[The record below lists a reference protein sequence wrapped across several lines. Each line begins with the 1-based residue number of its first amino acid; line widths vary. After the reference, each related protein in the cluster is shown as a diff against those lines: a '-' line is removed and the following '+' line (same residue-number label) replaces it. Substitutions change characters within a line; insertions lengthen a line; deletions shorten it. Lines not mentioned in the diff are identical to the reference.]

1 MAKIKLVRFELAA
14 ILEESRRLIDF
25 LQRAGT
31 TELSTVEA
39 EEGLSSY
46 HTGSIC
52 QSFEKKSE
60 KAEKCAAV
68 LEKYCEMK
76 KPFLSSFS
84 SAAPI
89 GFQEYRSV
97 CDEADEIMLVCDKID
112 ALTEK
117 IAFENGEIVRRQ
129 TLIDYY
135 KPWEKLDIPM
145 SCVRTQS
152 SNVFIGYFK
161 EELSKDDVIKMIA
174 SSAPEADGVDC
185 EIIAAEK
192 SQTCVVVFCF
202 HGDAPAVEAALREN
216 GFVKPDNPAK
226 SLVSV
231 AIKKCEDEIKAA
243 KDKIEGYSLEISSYA
258 SFYDKIRLLSDYYSV
273 QAEKYHAVEKAATSE
288 RAIFIDGYVPERDSE
303 QLKFEIER
311 RFTAQMEIFEPDYE
325 NDDVPVLIENKPFAA
340 GVESISNMYSPP
352 SNDDIDP
359 NPVMSVFYYALFGL
373 MLSDA
378 GYGLLM
384 IAAALFGKFKL
395 KLTGAKAKTAS
406 FAFWCG
412 VSTTIWGVLFGGF
425 FGDLIPTVCTHFLG
439 MEKGPDLALWFTPV
453 ENSMKLLMFSF
464 AFGLAHLYAGLA
476 IRFYMLAKKRQW
488 LAAFCDVVPVMIF
501 VAGFAAFG
509 ASMLTTVS
517 PAVKSAGT
525 KLLLI
530 GAILIVLT
538 AGRSAKNIFGKLG
551 GGLYGLY
558 NTTTGYLGDILS
570 YSRLLALS
578 LVTGVIGN
586 VVNMLAAMFG
596 NVILFVLVFL
606 VGHAVNI
613 SVNLIGTYVHTSRLQ
628 YVEFF
633 SKFYEGGGRI
643 FTPFKLN
650 LKHFKIKEDTIN
662 D

>member
-31 TELSTVEA
+31 TELSTVE
-39 EEGLSSY
+39 EKEGLSSY
-46 HTGSIC
+46 QTDSIC
-52 QSFEKKSE
+52 QGFEKKSE
-60 KAEKCAAV
+60 RAEKSAAV

-76 KPFLSSFS
+76 KPFLASFS
-84 SAAPI
+84 ESTPI

-97 CDEADEIMLVCDKID
+97 CDEADDIMLVCDKILD
-112 ALTEK
+112 LNEK
-117 IAFENGEIVRRQ
+117 IAFENGEIIRRQ

-185 EIIAAEK
+185 EIISKAQA
-192 SQTCVVVFCF
+192 QTCVVVFCY
-202 HGDAPAVEAALREN
+202 HGDALAVENALREN

-231 AIKKCEDEIKAA
+231 AIKKCDDEIREA
-243 KDKIEGYSLEISSYA
+243 KDRIEGYSLEISSNA
-258 SFYDKIRLLSDYYSV
+258 SFYDKIRLLADYYSV
-273 QAEKYHAVEKAATSE
+273 QAEKYETVEKAATSE
-288 RAIFIDGYVPERDSE
+288 RAIFISGYVPERDSE

-311 RFTAQMEIFEPDYE
+311 RFTAQMEVFEPDYE

-352 SNDDIDP
+352 SNNDIDP
-359 NPVMSVFYYALFGL
+359 NPIMSVFYYALFGL

-384 IAAALFGKFKL
+384 IAVSLFGKFKL
-395 KLTGAKAKTAS
+395 KLSGAKAKTMS

-425 FGDLIPTVCTHFLG
+425 FGDLIPTICTHFLG

-464 AFGLAHLYAGLA
+464 AFGLAHLYTGLA
-476 IRFYMLAKKRQW
+476 IRFYMLAKKKQW
-488 LAAFCDVVPVMIF
+488 LAAFCDVVPVMVF

-517 PAVKSAGT
+517 PTVKSVGV
-525 KLLLI
+525 KLLAV
-530 GAILIVLT
+530 GAVLIVLT

-586 VVNMLAAMFG
+586 VVNMLAAMFN

>member
-31 TELSTVEA
+31 TELTTVER

-46 HTGSIC
+46 NTGLLC
-52 QSFEKKSE
+52 QNFERKSE
-60 KAEKCAAV
+60 AAEKSAAV
-68 LEKYCEMK
+68 LEKYCSIK
-76 KPFLSSFS
+76 KPFLASFS
-84 SAAPI
+84 DCTEI
-89 GFQEYRSV
+89 GLQEYRSV
-97 CDEADEIMLVCDKID
+97 CDEADSLMLVCEKINS
-112 ALTEK
+112 LTEK
-117 IAFENGEIVRRQ
+117 IAFENGEIVRQQ
-129 TLIDYY
+129 TIIDYY
-135 KPWEKLDIPM
+135 KPWKKLDIPM

-161 EELSKDDVIKMIA
+161 EELSKDDIIAAIA
-174 SSAPEADGVDC
+174 SCAPEADGIDC
-185 EIIAAEK
+185 EIISVEK
-192 SQTCVVVFCF
+192 TQTCVVVFCF
-202 HGDAPAVEAALREN
+202 HDDAEAVEAALREN

-231 AIKKCEDEIKAA
+231 AIKNCEEKIKEC
-243 KDKIEGYSLEISSYA
+243 KDKIEKYSLEISSNA
-258 SFYDKIRLLSDYYSV
+258 SFYEKIRLLADYYSV
-273 QAEKYHAVEKAATSE
+273 QAEKYRAVEKAATSE
-288 RAIFIDGYVPERDSE
+288 RAIFINGFVPERDSE

-311 RFTAQMEIFEPDYE
+311 RFTAQMEVFEPDYE
-325 NDDVPVLIENKPFAA
+325 NEDVPVLIENKPFAA

-359 NPVMSVFYYALFGL
+359 NPVMSFFYYALFGL

-384 IAAALFGKFKL
+384 IAVSLFGKFKL
-395 KLTGAKAKTAS
+395 KLTGAKAKTMS

-476 IRFYMLAKKRQW
+476 IRFYMLAKKKQW
-488 LAAFCDVVPVMIF
+488 FAAFCDVVPVMIF

-517 PAVKSAGT
+517 PTVKSVGI
-525 KLLLI
+525 KLLAV
-530 GAILIVLT
+530 GAVLIVLT
-538 AGRSAKNIFGKLG
+538 SGRSAKNIFGKLG

-578 LVTGVIGN
+578 LVTGVIAN
-586 VVNMLAAMFG
+586 VVNMLAAMFN
-596 NVILFVLVFL
+596 NVILFILVFL

-613 SVNLIGTYVHTSRLQ
+613 AVNLIGTYVHTSRLQ

-643 FTPFKLN
+643 FIPFKLN

>member
-1 MAKIKLVRFELAA
+1 MAKIKLVRFEIAA

-31 TELSTVEA
+31 TELTSA
-39 EEGLSSY
+39 ELEDGLSSY
-46 HTGSIC
+46 QTSSLC
-52 QSFEKKSE
+52 QSFERKSSLAA
-60 KAEKCAAV
+60 KSAAV

-76 KPFLSSFS
+76 KPFLASFS
-84 SAAPI
+84 DCTEI

-97 CDEADEIMLVCDKID
+97 CDEADDIMLVCDKIN
-112 ALTEK
+112 ALSDK
-117 IAFENGEIVRRQ
+117 IAFENGEIIRQ
-129 TLIDYY
+129 KTLIDYY

-161 EELSKDDVIKMIA
+161 EELSKDDIIAAIA
-174 SSAPEADGVDC
+174 SSAPEADGIDC
-185 EIIAAEK
+185 EIISSSK
-192 SQTCVVVFCF
+192 TQTCVVVFCY
-202 HGDAPAVEAALREN
+202 HGDALAVENALREN

-231 AIKKCEDEIKAA
+231 AIKKCDDLIKESR
-243 KDKIEGYSLEISSYA
+243 DRIENYSLEISSNA

-273 QAEKYHAVEKAATSE
+273 QAEKYRAVEKAATSE
-288 RAIFIDGYVPERDSE
+288 RAIFLSGFVPERDSE

-311 RFTAQMEIFEPDYE
+311 RFTAQMEVFEPDYE
-325 NDDVPVLIENKPFAA
+325 NEDVPVLIENRPFAA

-352 SNDDIDP
+352 SNNDIDP

-395 KLTGAKAKTAS
+395 KLSGAKAKTMS

-412 VSTTIWGVLFGGF
+412 VSTTIWGILFGGF

-476 IRFYMLAKKRQW
+476 IRFYMLAKKKQW
-488 LAAFCDVVPVMIF
+488 LAAFCDVVPVMVF

-517 PAVKSAGT
+517 PTVKSVGT
-525 KLLLI
+525 KLLAV
-530 GAILIVLT
+530 GAVLIVLT
-538 AGRSAKNIFGKLG
+538 SGRSAKNIFGKLG

-586 VVNMLAAMFG
+586 VVNMLAAMFN
-596 NVILFVLVFL
+596 NVILFILVFL

-643 FTPFKLN
+643 FTPFNLN